1 MNNNEVND
9 EVIANLIAAQQSQA
23 KINEQL
29 VTSLTRL
36 RNRYHELASKVD
48 ELEGA
53 IAYLILDDGAKNSSQ
68 SHGTDLSAKQA
79 EIDCSFAVI
88 IENLRKLLDE
98 ED

>member
-29 VTSLTRL
+29 VISLTRL
-36 RNRYHELASKVD
+36 RNRYHELASKMD

-53 IAYLILDDGAKNSSQ
+53 IAYLILNDDTKN